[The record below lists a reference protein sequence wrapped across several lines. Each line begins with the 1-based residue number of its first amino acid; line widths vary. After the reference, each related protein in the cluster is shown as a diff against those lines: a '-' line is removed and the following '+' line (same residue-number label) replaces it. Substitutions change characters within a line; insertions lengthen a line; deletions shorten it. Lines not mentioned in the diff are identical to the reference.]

1 MIKMN
6 MQLLIS
12 AIVLGL
18 SMSGVYFLLTVGLSL
33 CYGLMRIISLDQFF
47 YYALG
52 AYMVYT
58 ITSLTGSFWLGMI
71 GAMLTVLVVAFVVER
86 LINKR
91 VYSKPVMFSMILT
104 FGVNLMGVGLIKYV
118 WGLTPKPVASP
129 IAGRVMILGT
139 GVPTYRIFVI
149 ALAIVVYFAV
159 QYFLNKTILG
169 TAIRA
174 GIDDAE
180 KVKALGI
187 NISRLFTVTFIL
199 SSVLSALAGVIHA
212 PFVMVSPEMGM
223 TITAFAFMVVIIGG
237 LGSIKGTMVSALIVG
252 QVVSLGALIWAP
264 LAEMA
269 PFLVMIIILLIK
281 PTGLYGSKLMH
292 R

>member
-1 MIKMN
+1 MIQMN
-6 MQLLIS
+6 IQLIIS

-33 CYGLMRIISLDQFF
+33 CYGLMRMISLDQFF

-58 ITSLTGSFWLGMI
+58 ITSLTGSFLLGAL
-71 GAMLTVLVVAFVVER
+71 GAMLTTLVVAFVVER

-129 IAGRVMILGT
+129 IGGSLNILGT
-139 GVPTYRIFVI
+139 SVPGYRIFVI
-149 ALAIVVYFAV
+149 LLAVLVYLAV

-187 NISRLFTVTFIL
+187 NISRLFTVTFVL

-223 TITAFAFMVVIIGG
+223 SITAFAFMVVIIGG

-269 PFLVMIIILLIK
+269 PFLVMIFILLIK
-281 PTGLYGSKLMH
+281 PTGLYGSKLMN

>member
-1 MIKMN
+1 MN
-6 MQLLIS
+6 TQLLIS

-129 IAGRVMILGT
+129 IAGRLMILGT
-139 GVPTYRIFVI
+139 GVPIYRVFVI
-149 ALAIVVYFAV
+149 ALAVVVYFAV

-187 NISRLFTVTFIL
+187 NISRLFTITFML

-269 PFLVMIIILLIK
+269 PFLVMIIILLLK

>member
-1 MIKMN
+1 MN
-6 MQLLIS
+6 GQLLIS

-18 SMSGVYFLLTVGLSL
+18 SMSGIYFLLTVGLSL
-33 CYGLMRIISLDQFF
+33 CYGLMRMISLDQFF

-58 ITSLTGSFWLGMI
+58 VTSLTGSFWLGML
-71 GAMLTVLVVAFVVER
+71 GAMLTTLVAAFVVER
-86 LINKR
+86 LIVKR

-104 FGVNLMGVGLIKYV
+104 FGVNLLGVGLIKYV
-118 WGLTPKPVASP
+118 WGLSPKPVASP
-129 IAGRVMILGT
+129 ISGIMNIFGT
-139 GVPTYRIFVI
+139 GVPIYRLFVI
-149 ALAIVVYFAV
+149 VLAVVVYLAV

-180 KVKALGI
+180 KVEALGI
-187 NISRLFTVTFIL
+187 NINRLFTLTFLL

-223 TITAFAFMVVIIGG
+223 SITAFAFMVVIIGG

-252 QVVSLGALIWAP
+252 QVVSIGALIWAP

-269 PFLVMIIILLIK
+269 PFLVMMIILLIK
-281 PTGLYGSKLMH
+281 PTGLYGSKLMN

>member
-1 MIKMN
+1 M
-6 MQLLIS
+6 
-12 AIVLGL
+12 
-18 SMSGVYFLLTVGLSL
+18 
-33 CYGLMRIISLDQFF
+33 ISLDQFF

-58 ITSLTGSFWLGMI
+58 VTSLTGSFWLGI
-71 GAMLTVLVVAFVVER
+71 LGAMLAALVVAFVVER
-86 LINKR
+86 LIVKR

-118 WGLTPKPVASP
+118 WGLTPKPVAAP
-129 IAGRVMILGT
+129 ISGSINILGT
-139 GVPTYRIFVI
+139 GVPIYRLFVI
-149 ALAIVVYFAV
+149 LLAVVVYLAV

-180 KVKALGI
+180 KVEALGI
-187 NISRLFTVTFIL
+187 NINRLFTLTFLL

-223 TITAFAFMVVIIGG
+223 SITAFAFMVVIIGG

-252 QVVSLGALIWAP
+252 QVVSIGALIWAP

-269 PFLVMIIILLIK
+269 PFLVMMIILLIK
-281 PTGLYGSKLMH
+281 PTGLYGSKLMN

>member
-1 MIKMN
+1 MN
-6 MQLLIS
+6 AQLLIS

-58 ITSLTGSFWLGMI
+58 ITSITGSFWLGMFV
-71 GAMLTVLVVAFVVER
+71 AMLTALVVAFVVER
-86 LINKR
+86 LVNKR

-104 FGVNLMGVGLIKYV
+104 FGVNLMGVGLIKYI

-129 IAGRVMILGT
+129 IVGRVMILGT

-149 ALAIVVYFAV
+149 ALAVIVYFAV

-187 NISRLFTVTFIL
+187 NISRLFTITFLL

>member
-71 GAMLTVLVVAFVVER
+71 GAMLAVLVVAFVVER

>member
-1 MIKMN
+1 MSL
-6 MQLLIS
+6 QLLIS

-18 SMSGVYFLLTVGLSL
+18 SMSGIYFLLTVGLSL

-58 ITSLTGSFWLGMI
+58 TKTKTGSYWLGMLV
-71 GAMLTVLVVAFVVER
+71 AMLTVLVVAFVVER
-86 LINKR
+86 LVNKR
-91 VYSKPVMFSMILT
+91 GYSKPGMFSMILT
-104 FGVNLMGVGLIKYV
+104 FGVNLMGVGLIKYI

-139 GVPTYRIFVI
+139 GVPTYRLFVI
-149 ALAIVVYFAV
+149 ALAVVVYFAV

-187 NISRLFTVTFIL
+187 NISRLFTVTFLL

-252 QVVSLGALIWAP
+252 QVVSLGSLIWAP

>member
-1 MIKMN
+1 MIQMN
-6 MQLLIS
+6 WQLLIS

-58 ITSLTGSFWLGMI
+58 INAMTGNFWLGML
-71 GAMLTVLVVAFVVER
+71 GAMLSVLVVAFVVER

-129 IAGRVMILGT
+129 LAGRVMILGT
-139 GVPTYRIFVI
+139 GVPVYRVFVI
-149 ALAIVVYFAV
+149 ALAVVVYFAV

-187 NISRLFTVTFIL
+187 NISRLFTVTFLL

-252 QVVSLGALIWAP
+252 QVVSLGSLIWAP

-269 PFLVMIIILLIK
+269 PFLVMIIILLLK
-281 PTGLYGSKLMH
+281 PTGLYGSKLMY

>member
-1 MIKMN
+1 MSL
-6 MQLLIS
+6 QLLIS

-18 SMSGVYFLLTVGLSL
+18 SMSGIYFLLTVGLSL

-58 ITSLTGSFWLGMI
+58 TKTKTGSYWLGMLV
-71 GAMLTVLVVAFVVER
+71 AMLTVLVVAFVVER
-86 LINKR
+86 LVNKR

-104 FGVNLMGVGLIKYV
+104 FGVNLMGVGLIKYI

-139 GVPTYRIFVI
+139 GVPTYRLFVI
-149 ALAIVVYFAV
+149 ALAVVVYFAV

-187 NISRLFTVTFIL
+187 NISRLFTVTFLL

-252 QVVSLGALIWAP
+252 QVVSLGSLIWAP

-281 PTGLYGSKLMH
+281 PTGLYGSKLIQ

>member
-1 MIKMN
+1 MN
-6 MQLLIS
+6 AQLLIS

-58 ITSLTGSFWLGMI
+58 ITSITGSFWLGMFV
-71 GAMLTVLVVAFVVER
+71 AMLTALVVAFVVER
-86 LINKR
+86 LVNKR

-104 FGVNLMGVGLIKYV
+104 FGVNLMGVGLIKYI

-129 IAGRVMILGT
+129 IVGRVMILGT
-139 GVPTYRIFVI
+139 GVPLYRIFVI
-149 ALAIVVYFAV
+149 ALAVVVYIAV

-187 NISRLFTVTFIL
+187 NISRLFTVTFLL

>member
-1 MIKMN
+1 
-6 MQLLIS
+6 
-12 AIVLGL
+12 
-18 SMSGVYFLLTVGLSL
+18 MSGIYFLLTVGLSL
-33 CYGLMRIISLDQFF
+33 CYGLMRIISLDQFL
-47 YYALG
+47 YYAVG

-58 ITSLTGSFWLGMI
+58 VTTWTGSFWLGML
-71 GAMLTVLVVAFVVER
+71 GAILATVVVAFVVER
-86 LINKR
+86 LIQRR
-91 VYSKPVMFSMILT
+91 VYSKPVMFSMILS

-118 WGLTPKPVASP
+118 WGLTPKPVSSP
-129 IAGRVMILGT
+129 IGGSLNILGT
-139 GVPTYRIFVI
+139 NVPGYRIFVI
-149 ALAIVVYFAV
+149 LLAVVVYIAV
-159 QYFLNKTILG
+159 QYFLNRTILG

-187 NISRLFTVTFIL
+187 NISRLFTITFLL
-199 SSVLSALAGVIHA
+199 SSALSALAGVIHA

-223 TITAFAFMVVIIGG
+223 SITAFAFMVVIIGG
-237 LGSIKGTMVSALIVG
+237 LGSIKGTMVSAIIVG

-269 PFLVMIIILLIK
+269 PFLVMMIVLLIK

>member
-1 MIKMN
+1 MN
-6 MQLLIS
+6 VQLLIS

-58 ITSLTGSFWLGMI
+58 ITSITGSFWLGMLV
-71 GAMLTVLVVAFVVER
+71 AMLTALVVAFVVER
-86 LINKR
+86 LVNKR

-104 FGVNLMGVGLIKYV
+104 FGVNLMGVGLIKYI

-129 IAGRVMILGT
+129 IVGRVMILGT
-139 GVPTYRIFVI
+139 GVPLYRIFVI
-149 ALAIVVYFAV
+149 ALAVVVYIAV

-187 NISRLFTVTFIL
+187 NISRLFTVTFLL

>member
-1 MIKMN
+1 MN
-6 MQLLIS
+6 VQLVIS

-33 CYGLMRIISLDQFF
+33 CYGLMRMISLDQFF

-58 ITSLTGSFWLGMI
+58 VTTLTGSFWLGI
-71 GAMLTVLVVAFVVER
+71 LGAVLTTLIVAFVVER

-104 FGVNLMGVGLIKYV
+104 FGVNLMGVGLIKYI

-129 IAGRVMILGT
+129 IGGSLKIFGT
-139 GVPTYRIFVI
+139 GVPSYRIFVI
-149 ALAIVVYFAV
+149 LLAVIVYFAV
-159 QYFLNKTILG
+159 QYFLNKTIVG

-180 KVKALGI
+180 KVEALGI
-187 NISRLFTVTFIL
+187 NISRLFTITFIL
-199 SSVLSALAGVIHA
+199 AAALSALAGAIHA

-223 TITAFAFMVVIIGG
+223 SITAFAFMVVIIGG
-237 LGSIKGTMVSALIVG
+237 LGSIKGTMISALLVG

-281 PTGLYGSKLMH
+281 PTGLYGSKYAG
-292 R
+292 RA

>member
-1 MIKMN
+1 MSL
-6 MQLLIS
+6 QLLIS

-18 SMSGVYFLLTVGLSL
+18 SMSGIYFLLTVGLSL

-58 ITSLTGSFWLGMI
+58 TKTKTGSYWLGMLV
-71 GAMLTVLVVAFVVER
+71 AMLTVLVVAFVVER
-86 LINKR
+86 LVNKR
-91 VYSKPVMFSMILT
+91 GYSKPGMFSMILT
-104 FGVNLMGVGLIKYV
+104 FGVNLMGVGLIKYI

-139 GVPTYRIFVI
+139 GVPTYRLFVI
-149 ALAIVVYFAV
+149 ALAVVVYFAV

-187 NISRLFTVTFIL
+187 NISRLFTVTFLL

-252 QVVSLGALIWAP
+252 QVVSLGSLIWAP

-281 PTGLYGSKLMH
+281 PTGLYGSKLIQ

>member
-1 MIKMN
+1 MSV
-6 MQLLIS
+6 QLLIS

-58 ITSLTGSFWLGMI
+58 VTAKTGSFWLGMLV
-71 GAMLTVLVVAFVVER
+71 AMLTALVVAFVVER
-86 LINKR
+86 LVNKR

-104 FGVNLMGVGLIKYV
+104 FGVNLMGVGLIKYI

-129 IAGRVMILGT
+129 IVGRVMILGT

-149 ALAIVVYFAV
+149 ALAVIVYFAV

-187 NISRLFTVTFIL
+187 NISRLFTITFLL